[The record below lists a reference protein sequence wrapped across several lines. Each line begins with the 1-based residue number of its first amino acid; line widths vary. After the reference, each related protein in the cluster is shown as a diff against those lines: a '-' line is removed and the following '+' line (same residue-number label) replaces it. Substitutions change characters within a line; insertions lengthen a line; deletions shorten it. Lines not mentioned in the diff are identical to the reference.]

1 MEPVIRPAVRAILM
15 TPDERV
21 LLMRFQFRWRTKIVW
36 LTPGGGLNPGESA
49 EQALVREL
57 REETGLE
64 ISHDAI
70 SSELWHRRHCVE
82 LGGRAVDQRE
92 RYFLVPV
99 ETFTPAPTALDAG
112 EEADSFA
119 GFEWWP
125 IGEIPEKSNLFSPRG
140 LGRHLRELLAS
151 GAPDEPR
158 PIEI

>member
-36 LTPGGGLNPGESA
+36 LTPGGGLNPGEDA
-49 EQALVREL
+49 RAGLVREL
-57 REETGLE
+57 WEETGLQLQAGAIQSE
-64 ISHDAI
+64 IWRRQHRF
-70 SSELWHRRHCVE
+70 ELA
-82 LGGRAVDQRE
+82 GRSVDQRE

-99 ETFTPAPTALDAG
+99 EAFTPSPTALDAG

-125 IGEIPEKSNLFSPRG
+125 IRDLPDRSNLFSPRA
-140 LGRHLRELLAS
+140 LGRHLRTLQAEGPPARPLA
-151 GAPDEPR
+151 
-158 PIEI
+158 IEV